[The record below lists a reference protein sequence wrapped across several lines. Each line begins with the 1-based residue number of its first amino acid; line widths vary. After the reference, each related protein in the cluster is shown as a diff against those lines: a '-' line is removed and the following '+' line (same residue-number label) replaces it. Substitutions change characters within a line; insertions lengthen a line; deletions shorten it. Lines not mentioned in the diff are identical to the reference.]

1 MLQQSI
7 IQSLNKYLFSA
18 YYAPGTVLGAGARW
32 RARQVQ
38 SLPCGATAKAG
49 VRYLLVK
56 SSDES
61 V

>member
-7 IQSLNKYLFSA
+7 IQSLDKYLFSA

-38 SLPCGATAKAG
+38 SLPCGATKAG